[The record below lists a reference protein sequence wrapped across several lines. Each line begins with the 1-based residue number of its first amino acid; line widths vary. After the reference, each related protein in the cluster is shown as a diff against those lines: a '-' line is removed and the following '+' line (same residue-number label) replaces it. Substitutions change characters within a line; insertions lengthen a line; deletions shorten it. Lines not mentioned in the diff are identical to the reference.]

1 MRPTSSSSSQL
12 LPNRNILA
20 KINAVVRKKSHER
33 NTQIPPEWDESTS
46 QAYRLLVGPKIS
58 DHVSQKAGT
67 SEESEGQNQEG
78 DQNLQNQKKLLQKL
92 RPSRIKDLPP
102 PVKKS
107 DVSFDALHFPPD
119 LLVQVFPPDSIKKF
133 DLIDRSSKQKS
144 HRIVKPNVKSLNFSQ
159 VNASLQPH
167 SHSSQTLLPSDS
179 LSDALHKEEEE
190 VINEEEE
197 IDEQTQDSN
206 DKVVDKSRGSSKLPQ
221 LSKVHEALLMTFSA
235 RQRLK
240 NITRLRTYF
249 YVLRCW
255 AHYKINSRVKSAFV
269 ADVHRTQVILH
280 NLKSWHKYVVKVNR
294 LRRCKLKCE
303 IQNSFRVTKNCFLKW
318 KTKASR
324 AIRNAETARNAL
336 LSFNSRLLK
345 KIFPIFQEAAHSR
358 RICRREIQNSFR
370 YKSEGPF
377 TPINE
382 FYTKRRINTIK
393 ALHFLFVKKVPPL
406 IQAWVSIVHRTHKD
420 NETSQRV
427 FGIKKRYYFNEW
439 FEAYRH
445 HFHMRQITEIR
456 KISIQK
462 LEKINQLEKEASE
475 NIEKTVMMQLI
486 RDRNVLNV
494 KLNQFDRLSQNHSE
508 AVLRRQRMKSQISDT
523 TNSFFKRQEELQLID
538 FTRQASEI
546 ERKTREVRIQLAE
559 GFLYHIRRAVR
570 SYDNQVIASMFCVGF
585 RTICDPVVQKAVGYF
600 YEKRHVKNL
609 VKTANKERKALIA
622 AVKCSTLFHQHRG
635 LEWWRKFMKKTGE
648 NRTDGLMLIIRRRT
662 QILQLYPYFNWT
674 EILPIRPPRP
684 LKEIETMFKD
694 LPLVSIQRKVTKER
708 LHHVNAKLLLMRRR
722 LLRDFLR
729 AYAAYVQTQI
739 ATREVM
745 KLLRKKQSIRLLRNA
760 FNVLKAN
767 ANHENYVHQID
778 QKEIE
783 INSNILAW
791 ERHFFRA
798 RNKQTQLVN
807 ELPYS

>member
-1 MRPTSSSSSQL
+1 MKPTSPSTSQL
-12 LPNRNILA
+12 LPNRSILA
-20 KINAVVRKKSHER
+20 KINAVVRKTPQER
-33 NTQIPPEWDESTS
+33 NTQIPPEWDDSTS

-58 DHVSQKAGT
+58 EHVHPKAGT
-67 SEESEGQNQEG
+67 SEEAESQDQDE
-78 DQNLQNQKKLLQKL
+78 DQNSQSKKKLLQKL
-92 RPSRIKDLPP
+92 RPSRIKDLPQ

-107 DVSFDALHFPPD
+107 NVSFDALHFPPD

-144 HRIVKPNVKSLNFSQ
+144 HRIVKPNVKSLNLSQ
-159 VNASLQPH
+159 INTSLPPRSPSNQLH
-167 SHSSQTLLPSDS
+167 ISSDNLNDDTY
-179 LSDALHKEEEE
+179 KEEEE
-190 VINEEEE
+190 IIESDQAEDQNQNIENK
-197 IDEQTQDSN
+197 D
-206 DKVVDKSRGSSKLPQ
+206 VDKSKGSSKIPQ
-221 LSKVHEALLMTFSA
+221 LSKAHEALLMTFSA

-240 NITRLRTYF
+240 NITRLRTFF

-255 AHYKINSRVKSAFV
+255 AHYKINSRVKSAFI

-280 NLKSWHKYVVKVNR
+280 NFKTWHKYVVTVNR

-303 IQNSFRVTKNCFLKW
+303 NQNSFRITKNCFSHW

-324 AIRNAETARNAL
+324 AIRNADAARNAL
-336 LSFNSRLLK
+336 IAFNSRLLK
-345 KIFPIFQEAAHSR
+345 KIFPIYQEAAHSR

-377 TPINE
+377 TPVNE
-382 FYTKRRINTIK
+382 YYTNRRMNTIK
-393 ALHFLFVKKVPPL
+393 ALHFLFIKKVPPL
-406 IQAWVSIVHRTHKD
+406 IRAWIAIVHRTHKD

-427 FGIKKRYYFNEW
+427 YGIKKRYYFNEW
-439 FEAYRH
+439 FESYRH

-462 LEKINQLEKEASE
+462 LEKIDQLEKEAAE

-508 AVLRRQRMKSQISDT
+508 AVLRRQRMKNQISDT

-538 FTRQASEI
+538 YSRQASEI
-546 ERKTREVRIQLAE
+546 EKKTRDVRIQLAE
-559 GFLYHIRRAVR
+559 GFLYHLRRAVR

-600 YEKRHVKNL
+600 YEKRHIKKL
-609 VKTANKERKALIA
+609 VKTANNERKALIA
-622 AVKCSTLFHQHRG
+622 AVKCSTLFHQHQG
-635 LEWWRKFMKKTGE
+635 LEWWRKFIKKTGQ
-648 NRTDGLMLIIRRRT
+648 NRSDGLMLVIRRRT

-745 KLLRKKQSIRLLRNA
+745 KLLKKKQQIRLMRNC
-760 FNVLKAN
+760 FNALKAN
-767 ANHENYVHQID
+767 ADHEEFIYQID
-778 QKEIE
+778 KKEIE

-807 ELPYS
+807 GLPYS

>member
-1 MRPTSSSSSQL
+1 MKPTSASSSQL
-12 LPNRNILA
+12 IPNRSILA

-33 NTQIPPEWDESTS
+33 NTQIPPEWDDSTS
-46 QAYRLLVGPKIS
+46 QAYRLLVGPRIS
-58 DHVSQKAGT
+58 DHVRPKAET
-67 SEESEGQNQEG
+67 SEEADAQDQEE
-78 DQNLQNQKKLLQKL
+78 DQNSQIQKKILQKL
-92 RPSRIKDLPP
+92 RPSRLKELPQ

-119 LLVQVFPPDSIKKF
+119 LLVQCFPPDSIKKF
-133 DLIDRSSKQKS
+133 DLIDRPSKQKN
-144 HRIVKPNVKSLNFSQ
+144 HRIVKPNVKSLNLSQ
-159 VNASLQPH
+159 VNASFQ
-167 SHSSQTLLPSDS
+167 SHSSSNQPFLSSDNLNDTLR
-179 LSDALHKEEEE
+179 KEEEE
-190 VINEEEE
+190 INEENQSDDQSSPSSQVE
-197 IDEQTQDSN
+197 
-206 DKVVDKSRGSSKLPQ
+206 DKSRGSSKIPQ

-255 AHYKINSRVKSAFV
+255 AHYKINTRIKSAFL

-280 NLKSWHKYVVKVNR
+280 QFNKWHKYVVTVNR

-303 IQNSFRVTKNCFLKW
+303 TQNCFRITKSCFTYW

-324 AIRNAETARNAL
+324 AIRNADAARNAL
-336 LSFNSRLLK
+336 AAFNFRLLN
-345 KIFPIFQEAAHSR
+345 KIFPFYREAAHSR
-358 RICRREIQNSFR
+358 RICRREIQSSFR

-377 TPINE
+377 TPVNDY
-382 FYTKRRINTIK
+382 YTNKRINTIK
-393 ALHFLFVKKVPPL
+393 ALHFLFIKKVPPL
-406 IQAWVSIVHRTHKD
+406 IREWIAIVHQTHKD

-427 FGIKKRYYFNEW
+427 FCFKKRYYFNEW
-439 FEAYRH
+439 FECYQH

-462 LEKINQLEKEASE
+462 LEKINQQEKEASE

-508 AVLRRQRMKSQISDT
+508 AVLRRQRMKDQISDT
-523 TNSFFKRQEELQLID
+523 TSNFFKRQEELQLID
-538 FTRQASEI
+538 FHRQSSEI
-546 ERKTREVRIQLAE
+546 EKKTKEVRIQLAE
-559 GFLYHIRRAVR
+559 GFLYHLRRAVR
-570 SYDNQVIASMFCVGF
+570 SYDNQVIASMFCIGF

-600 YEKRHVKNL
+600 YEKRHIKNL
-609 VKTANKERKALIA
+609 VKTANKERKALVA
-622 AVKCSTLFHQHRG
+622 TVKCSTLFHQYRG
-635 LEWWRKFMKKTGE
+635 WEWWRKFMKKTGE
-648 NRTDGLMLIIRRRT
+648 NRTEGIMQVIRRRA
-662 QILQLYPYFNWT
+662 QILQLFPYFNWN

-729 AYAAYVQTQI
+729 ALAAYVQTQI

-745 KLLRKKQSIRLLRNA
+745 RLLRKKQNLRLMRKAFSAFKVNA
-760 FNVLKAN
+760 GLDEIVN
-767 ANHENYVHQID
+767 QID
-778 QKEIE
+778 KKVIE
-783 INSNILAW
+783 LNSNILAW
-791 ERHFFRA
+791 ERHFFRV